1 MCPHTGSMFNLTL
14 LRVGNYCLLTREITF
29 CNYDYDCELTAAKSV
44 LIAKICTLPIF
55 AILIVI
61 PSHSRGGQ
69 FCALAM
75 AITITKI
82 SNVNRPLISAIQ
94 SINQSV
100 AAVLWA
106 LFRKNM
112 PQNSFAKRTT
122 LQLPAGHLRI
132 KPLFREGNAGNE

>member
-29 CNYDYDCELTAAKSV
+29 CNYDCDCELTAAKSV
-44 LIAKICTLPIF
+44 GIAKIRTLPVF

-61 PSHSRGGQ
+61 PSHVGHEGQ
-69 FCALAM
+69 FCELAV

-94 SINQSV
+94 SISQS
-100 AAVLWA
+100 L
-106 LFRKNM
+106 LFCGPFFERIRLKTLSQKEPLSNY
-112 PQNSFAKRTT
+112 QLGTFA
-122 LQLPAGHLRI
+122 
-132 KPLFREGNAGNE
+132 